1 MSKVLISV
9 SEDLEQVLTSML
21 EPNPGKGAELLR
33 AGFEA
38 RLAELYQQGQ
48 ALRISTSRFAELLGV
63 GPWELAD
70 LLRAR
75 GLTATSLP
83 GSVNLQGE

>member
-9 SEDLEQVLTSML
+9 PEDLEPLLKSMI
-21 EPNPGKGAELLR
+21 ERDPDKGAELLR

-38 RLAELYQQGQ
+38 RLTELYQQWQ

-63 GPWELAD
+63 SPWELTD

-75 GLTATSLP
+75 GLKATNLP
-83 GSVNLQGE
+83 G